1 MGILNNI
8 LEKDLHNCYDAIKT
22 DSVLTETEK
31 QFYDL
36 LKDTDKSCLL
46 KMEEIFTAYTSQVM
60 RIAYLQGLKDFN
72 ELFIELK
79 AEPAAI
85 LAEHINNL

>member
-1 MGILNNI
+1 MGLLNNI
-8 LEKDLHNCYDAIKT
+8 LEKDLHNCYESIKT
-22 DSVLTETEK
+22 DEMLTVAEK

-36 LKDTDKSCLL
+36 LKDADTDYALA
-46 KMEEIFTAYTSQVM
+46 MEQIFTAYTSRAM

-79 AEPAAI
+79 ADASVI
-85 LAEHINNL
+85 LDEYAQNL